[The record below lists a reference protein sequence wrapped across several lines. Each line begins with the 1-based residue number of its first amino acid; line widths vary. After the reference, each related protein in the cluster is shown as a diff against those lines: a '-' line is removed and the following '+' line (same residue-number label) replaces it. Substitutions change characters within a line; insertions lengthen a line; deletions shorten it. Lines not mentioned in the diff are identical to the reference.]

1 MDDKVSGAGQ
11 SGQRDPRRTA
21 GDIAHRL
28 HAVRIKH
35 LKEKQLVV
43 VVVVVVVVVG
53 EVALYSEGGKGLVV
67 GGAGLDGRQRL
78 S

>member
-43 VVVVVVVVVG
+43 VVVVVVVVG